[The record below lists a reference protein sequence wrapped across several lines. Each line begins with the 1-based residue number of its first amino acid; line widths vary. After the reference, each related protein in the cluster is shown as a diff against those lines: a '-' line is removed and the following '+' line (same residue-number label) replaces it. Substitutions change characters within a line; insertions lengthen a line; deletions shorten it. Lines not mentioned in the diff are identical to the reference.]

1 MTDESHRVVTIELPA
16 GLPDV
21 LVVDDDPDVRAAIE
35 ELLAGAGFTV
45 LSASEGS
52 QGFRLAQRSPPRV
65 VILDIQMPVLDGLQ
79 FLARRSAD
87 SAVAAIPVVVV
98 SSEPVDPDFRHQVS
112 AWLPKPVDASVLLS
126 LISRLVCR
134 DESDDDPLLAVPSG
148 AKGSGR

>member
-45 LSASEGS
+45 LSASDGS
-52 QGFRLAQRSPPRV
+52 QGIRLAQRSPPRV

-98 SSEPVDPDFRHQVS
+98 SSEPADPCFRHQVS

-134 DESDDDPLLAVPSG
+134 DESDDDRFLAVPSG